1 MTAQRLRAT
10 LGLIVLLA
18 AIAHA
23 NPVCAAPPLAAQAA
37 LGNAAAT
44 TELAN
49 RLELGIGM
57 APDPARAMA
66 LFCRAALDGG
76 RAATFHLA
84 AWLLNDDGPAYDP
97 RLAAAWLHRYQRME
111 HGIRPA
117 PGTLPPPCP
126 SDAATGLVPRATA
139 LAALIDRVGHENGV
153 DPDLIKA
160 VIEVESS
167 YRDDAVSPAG
177 AAGLMQLM
185 PASAQRLKVE
195 NRFDIQQNVQ
205 GGVAWLAMLLH
216 RYRGR
221 LSLALAAYNAGE
233 APVDRCACVPGIP
246 ETEQYVRRIRALYPP
261 PGSGY
266 RDGLIA
272 VTAPKDRAYA
282 SGVAASAPSPRP
294 SP

>member
-1 MTAQRLRAT
+1 MNRVRRHIL
-10 LGLIVLLA
+10 LLA
-18 AIAHA
+18 LSLLL
-23 NPVCAAPPLAAQAA
+23 APPARAGEPHLADQAA

-84 AWLLNDDGPAYDP
+84 AWLLNDDGPSYDP

-111 HGIRPA
+111 RGIRPP

-126 SDAATGLVPRATA
+126 SDAATGLVPRASA
-139 LAALIDRVGHENGV
+139 LAALIDKVGRRNGV

-185 PASAQRLKVE
+185 PASARRLNVAD
-195 NRFDIQQNVQ
+195 RFDIQQNVQ

-216 RYRGR
+216 RYHGR

-233 APVDRCACVPGIP
+233 APVDRCLCVPPIA
-246 ETEQYVRRIRALYPP
+246 ETTLYVQRIRALYPP
-261 PGSGY
+261 PGAGY
-266 RDGLIA
+266 RDGLIRA
-272 VTAPKDRAYA
+272 VPAAADH
-282 SGVAASAPSPRP
+282 ASAEASAALRP